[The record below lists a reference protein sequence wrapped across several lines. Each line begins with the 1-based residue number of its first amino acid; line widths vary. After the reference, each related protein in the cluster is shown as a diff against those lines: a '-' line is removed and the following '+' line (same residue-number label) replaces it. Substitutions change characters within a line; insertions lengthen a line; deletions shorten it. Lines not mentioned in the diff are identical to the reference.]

1 MKPVCWIR
9 IVAVAIASLVL
20 ASCRSITAPIVS
32 TATAVTIMPDD
43 LEPIATTESPLAAL
57 ASDTGSP
64 SDAPAR
70 LHTPESPMPLSA
82 ATREVIPATAID
94 DFQRQSGVVRADLEA
109 PSPALPR
116 FGSPVMPAGF
126 HRPAACGPGCRHGV
140 AACQNGSCPMPMTMA
155 PCEPAIP
162 VVGPYLV
169 CDGGDHGSPAMA
181 IGDAGLANLTAGDTV
196 ARFRPADDQRDSEEV
211 RLVASNCAC
220 VYAPRFG
227 AVREV
232 SRPLE
237 DSRPVS
243 IGGMTNE
250 QGVNLQVERIPVLR
264 SVQNIAPE
272 GTRKALP
279 GMALQERLG
288 PLAVDQG
295 QPAFEDDGLEGPT
308 ERMGIDQVELARRR
322 ERLHTAIGFDVP
334 VAWTKIK
341 AANVIVNDTSAQVVA
356 ADRGTATLRFESP
369 GRAELTLCKQ
379 AGTDTARV
387 GEEIDFTIFMLNSGD
402 RPLTGIVLADAL
414 PTRLELVPES
424 AVSNLPADVSTEAGD
439 DGSVVV
445 TWRFTE
451 PLPAGGSGFVR
462 FRALVR

>member
-1 MKPVCWIR
+1 MKPVRWIR
-9 IVAVAIASLVL
+9 IVAVAIAALVL
-20 ASCRSITAPIVS
+20 ASCRSITAPVLS
-32 TATAVTIMPDD
+32 SATAVTILPDD
-43 LEPIATTESPLAAL
+43 IAPIATAESPIAAL
-57 ASDTGSP
+57 AHGVGTP
-64 SDAPAR
+64 SDAPPQPPASEA
-70 LHTPESPMPLSA
+70 PSNFASPH
-82 ATREVIPATAID
+82 EVIPATAID
-94 DFQRQSGVVRADLEA
+94 DFQRQSGVVRAGLEA

-116 FGSPVMPAGF
+116 LGSPVVPAGF
-126 HRPAACGPGCRHGV
+126 HRPSHCGPGCRPMVDPCPGG
-140 AACQNGSCPMPMTMA
+140 ACPTPSFLA
-155 PCEPAIP
+155 CEPAIP
-162 VVGPYLV
+162 VVGPFLV
-169 CDGGDHGSPAMA
+169 CDGGDHGSPAKA
-181 IGDAGLANLTAGDTV
+181 FGETGLANLTAGDTV
-196 ARFRPADDQRDSEEV
+196 ARFRPADDQPDSEDV

-243 IGGMTNE
+243 IGGITNE
-250 QGVNLQVERIPVLR
+250 QTVNLQVERIPVLG

-272 GTRKALP
+272 GARKALP

-295 QPAFEDDGLEGPT
+295 EPALEGDGVEGPT
-308 ERMGIDQVELARRR
+308 ERMGIDKVDLARRR

-334 VAWTKIK
+334 VAWTCIK
-341 AANVIVNDTSAQVVA
+341 AANVLVNDTSAQVVA

-387 GEEIDFTIFMLNSGD
+387 GEEIDFTIYMLNSGD

-414 PTRLELVPES
+414 PKRLDLVPGS
-424 AVSNLPADVSTEAGD
+424 AVANLSADVSTEDAN
-439 DGSVVV
+439 DGSVIVK
-445 TWRFTE
+445 WRLTE
-451 PLPAGGSGFVR
+451 PLPAGGGGFVR

>member
-1 MKPVCWIR
+1 
-9 IVAVAIASLVL
+9 
-20 ASCRSITAPIVS
+20 
-32 TATAVTIMPDD
+32 
-43 LEPIATTESPLAAL
+43 
-57 ASDTGSP
+57 
-64 SDAPAR
+64 
-70 LHTPESPMPLSA
+70 
-82 ATREVIPATAID
+82 
-94 DFQRQSGVVRADLEA
+94 
-109 PSPALPR
+109 
-116 FGSPVMPAGF
+116 
-126 HRPAACGPGCRHGV
+126 
-140 AACQNGSCPMPMTMA
+140 MPMA
-155 PCEPAIP
+155 ACEPAIP
-162 VVGPYLV
+162 VVGPFLV
-169 CDGGDHGSPAMA
+169 CDGGDHGSPAKA
-181 IGDAGLANLTAGDTV
+181 VGAAGLANLTAGDTV
-196 ARFRPADDQRDSEEV
+196 ARFRVADDQPDSEEV

-237 DSRPVS
+237 DSRPIS
-243 IGGMTNE
+243 LGGMTNE
-250 QGVNLQVERIPVLR
+250 QSANLQVERIPVLG
-264 SVQNIAPE
+264 SVQTIAPE
-272 GTRKALP
+272 GARKALP

-295 QPAFEDDGLEGPT
+295 QPVLEEDGLEGPT
-308 ERMGIDQVELARRR
+308 ERMGIDQVEQARRR

-334 VAWTKIK
+334 MAWTKIK
-341 AANVIVNDTSAQVVA
+341 AANVIVNNTSAEVVA

-414 PTRLELVPES
+414 PTRLELMPGS
-424 AVSNLPADVSTEAGD
+424 AVASLPADVSTEAGD

-445 TWRFTE
+445 KWRLTE
-451 PLPAGGSGFVR
+451 TLPAGESGFVR

>member
-1 MKPVCWIR
+1 MKPVRWIR
-9 IVAVAIASLVL
+9 IVAVAIAALVL
-20 ASCRSITAPIVS
+20 ASCRSITAPVLS
-32 TATAVTIMPDD
+32 TATAVTILPDD
-43 LEPIATTESPLAAL
+43 LEPIATTESPIAAL
-57 ASDTGSP
+57 AHDVSTP
-64 SDAPAR
+64 SRAPGQPHSSEAR
-70 LHTPESPMPLSA
+70 RAIA
-82 ATREVIPATAID
+82 ASHEVIPATAID
-94 DFQRQSGVVRADLEA
+94 DFQRQSGVVRAGLEA

-116 FGSPVMPAGF
+116 LGSSVMPAGF
-126 HRPAACGPGCRHGV
+126 HRPSHCGPGCR
-140 AACQNGSCPMPMTMA
+140 PMGA
-155 PCEPAIP
+155 PCPGGACPTPSCMACAPAIP
-162 VVGPYLV
+162 VVGPFLV
-169 CDGGDHGSPAMA
+169 CDGGDHGSPAKA
-181 IGDAGLANLTAGDTV
+181 VGETGLANLTAGDTV
-196 ARFRPADDQRDSEEV
+196 ARFRPADDQPDSEDV

-243 IGGMTNE
+243 IGGITNE
-250 QGVNLQVERIPVLR
+250 QVVNLQVERIPVLG

-279 GMALQERLG
+279 GIALQERLG

-295 QPAFEDDGLEGPT
+295 EPALEGDGVEGPI
-308 ERMGIDQVELARRR
+308 ERMGIDQVEQTRRR

-334 VAWTKIK
+334 VAWTCIK
-341 AANVIVNDTSAQVVA
+341 AANVLVNDTSAQVVA

-387 GEEIDFTIFMLNSGD
+387 GEEIDFTIYMLNSGD

-414 PTRLELVPES
+414 PTRLELVPGS
-424 AVSNLPADVSTEAGD
+424 AVANLPADVSTEAGD
-439 DGSVVV
+439 DGSVMVK
-445 TWRFTE
+445 WRLIE